1 MSTENE
7 ILAEVEALKARFSDT
22 KALYRE
28 VCALLFFRYGI
39 TPTTNKLYQYVR
51 KGTMGTPAEA
61 LTKFWDELRV
71 KARVE
76 IDHPDLPPEIKT
88 VAAEAIAAI
97 WQQATAA
104 ARSDLAA
111 IRLELQADQER
122 AREQEAQAQ
131 AAAEQL
137 RGELEQARHAHQ
149 QVQLEL
155 ETERLAHAGA
165 QARLQQVQEQ
175 LELGH
180 AQQRRMQEGFSADLA
195 KAREAVDAAQERAAA
210 AERRALLEIEQERQA
225 RSKADK
231 TSEALRGQLAQAESR
246 ERQASLEHTEAFTRQ
261 QAQLQAAEAVHQAAQ
276 AQLKQLEEQVSS
288 LQDRLATSQQQ
299 VTRYRTE
306 AETVQGL
313 LERLAPPAV
322 PTPAPAKPTRK
333 KAAKLTLT

>member
-7 ILAEVEALKARFSDT
+7 ILAEVEALKVRFSDT

-51 KGTMGTPAEA
+51 KGTMSTPAEA

-88 VAAEAIAAI
+88 VAAEAIAAL

-111 IRLELQADQER
+111 IRLELQADQES
-122 AREQEAQAQ
+122 ARQQEAKAQ
-131 AAAEQL
+131 ATAEQL
-137 RGELEQARHAHQ
+137 RGELEQARHALQ
-149 QVQLEL
+149 EVQLEL
-155 ETERLAHAGA
+155 ETERLAHVGA

-175 LELGH
+175 LEHGH
-180 AQQRRMQEGFSADLA
+180 AQQQRMQEGFSADLA
-195 KAREAVDAAQERAAA
+195 KAREAVESAQERAAA
-210 AERRALLEIEQERQA
+210 AERRALLDIEQERQA
-225 RSKADK
+225 RTKADK
-231 TSEALRGQLAQAESR
+231 LVEALRGQLSQVESR
-246 ERQASLEHTEAFTRQ
+246 ERQALLEHTESFARQ
-261 QAQLQAAEAVHQAAQ
+261 QAQLQATESSHQSAQ
-276 AQLKQLEEQVSS
+276 AQRGQLEQQVRS
-288 LQDRLATSQQQ
+288 LQEQLAASQQEAM
-299 VTRYRTE
+299 RCRTE

-313 LERLAPPAV
+313 LARFGPPA
-322 PTPAPAKPTRK
+322 APVSAAAPVKSARK
-333 KAAKLTLT
+333 KIAK